1 LRPSISSAAT
11 SRRSSGAAA
20 EGVLGGA
27 PPSAL
32 ATAGGGGRKLG
43 EMEGRGWKLLKT
55 AAAVV
60 FLWLLVDRAFPSI
73 PLSFISHEG
82 APLPDPQA
90 EPEQRSER
98 ERGPWTEKRRGD
110 LFTIT
115 PRATYDVTA
124 LVANKERY
132 WQGPTGALAPW
143 DFVLTWGELT
153 REPGESVLGSP
164 YAITRGSLAA
174 NSNYTLGFT
183 PNNLIIIGAA
193 AEPIPGFNPAQFV
206 YVGVSNSDYYYRPG
220 NFWHISL
227 NPDNADPGFD
237 VMRGTSDLKSR
248 LGDRL
253 NSCDSVSG
261 GGFCETWSFPEQR
274 EKVDNE

>member
-1 LRPSISSAAT
+1 
-11 SRRSSGAAA
+11 
-20 EGVLGGA
+20 
-27 PPSAL
+27 
-32 ATAGGGGRKLG
+32 
-43 EMEGRGWKLLKT
+43 MEGRGWKLLKT
-55 AAAVV
+55 AASVV

-132 WQGPTGALAPW
+132 WTGPTGALAPW

-153 REPGESVLGSP
+153 REPYLSKVSYVQTGRFYNWSTSDESLDLAYIVSHSANTHLIPATSRVASVLRR
-164 YAITRGSLAA
+164 IHRGDVVRLEGDLVDVAGPGGMTWKTSLSRADSGEGGCELMVVRA
-174 NSNYTLGFT
+174 VT
-183 PNNLIIIGAA
+183 IGARR
-193 AEPIPGFNPAQFV
+193 F
-206 YVGVSNSDYYYRPG
+206 R
-220 NFWHISL
+220 
-227 NPDNADPGFD
+227 
-237 VMRGTSDLKSR
+237 
-248 LGDRL
+248 
-253 NSCDSVSG
+253 
-261 GGFCETWSFPEQR
+261 
-274 EKVDNE
+274 